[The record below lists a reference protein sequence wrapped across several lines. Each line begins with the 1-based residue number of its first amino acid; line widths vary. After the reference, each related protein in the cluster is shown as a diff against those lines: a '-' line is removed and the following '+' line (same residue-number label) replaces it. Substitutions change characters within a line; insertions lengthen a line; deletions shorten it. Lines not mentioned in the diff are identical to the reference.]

1 VLPDPNPMRYFSL
14 AVGVLILLA
23 GGQVGGDT
31 RCSACHGGLVAD
43 FQSTAHAI
51 SAEDE
56 DPSGCT
62 SCHGDPAAHLAAPT
76 KPGSML
82 AFDDEPGAT
91 INAACGSCHADAH
104 SGRPNPHSQAGLA
117 CTDCHSIHQP
127 DAAEIKLPAGF
138 DRLDAASA
146 TCFECHQETFGQF
159 AFNERHRLQE
169 GSVSCT
175 SCHDPHA
182 PTSSGHLGAFGQRVC
197 AECHAD
203 ADGPFV
209 FEHGASK
216 VEGCGACHEPHGSP
230 NRHMLTHQQ
239 VGELCYSC
247 HAIVPQFHLGFSPAG
262 PPRFD
267 EGTVCTNCHATIHG
281 SNLDPAFLR

>member
-1 VLPDPNPMRYFSL
+1 
-14 AVGVLILLA
+14 
-23 GGQVGGDT
+23 
-31 RCSACHGGLVAD
+31 
-43 FQSTAHAI
+43 
-51 SAEDE
+51 
-56 DPSGCT
+56 
-62 SCHGDPAAHLAAPT
+62 
-76 KPGSML
+76 ML

-91 INAACGSCHADAH
+91 INAACASCHEDAH
-104 SGRPNPHSQAGLA
+104 SARPNPHSQAGLA
-117 CTDCHSIHQP
+117 CTDCHRIHP
-127 DAAEIKLPAGF
+127 SNAAETKLPAGLPAGF
-138 DRLDAASA
+138 DRVDAASA
-146 TCFECHQETFGQF
+146 TCFECHQEAFSQF

-175 SCHDPHA
+175 SCHDPHGPA
-182 PTSSGHLGAFGQRVC
+182 SSSHLGAFGQRVC

-209 FEHGASK
+209 FEHGASR
-216 VEGCGACHEPHGSP
+216 VDGCGACHEPHGSP

-247 HAIVPQFHLGFSPAG
+247 HAVVPQFHLGFGPGG

-267 EGTVCTNCHATIHG
+267 EGTVCTNCHVTIHG

>member
-1 VLPDPNPMRYFSL
+1 MRLFSM
-14 AVGVLILLA
+14 AVGTLFLLA
-23 GGQVGGDT
+23 TGQVGGNPT
-31 RCSACHGGLVAD
+31 CAACHGELVAD
-43 FQSTAHAI
+43 FHGTPHGART
-51 SAEDE
+51 EDDE
-56 DPSGCT
+56 ASGCR
-62 SCHGDPAAHLAAPT
+62 SCHGDPATHLAAPAE
-76 KPGSML
+76 PGSLL
-82 AFDDEPGAT
+82 AFDDEPSAT

-104 SGRPNPHSQAGLA
+104 TARANPHSQAGLA
-117 CTDCHSIHQP
+117 CTDCHSIHP
-127 DAAEIKLPAGF
+127 SSAAEIALPAEF
-138 DRLDAASA
+138 DRVDAASA
-146 TCFECHQETFGQF
+146 TCFECHQETFSQF
-159 AFNERHRLQE
+159 SFNERHRLQE

-182 PTSSGHLGAFGQRVC
+182 PASSGHLGAFGQRVC
-197 AECHAD
+197 AECHA
-203 ADGPFV
+203 AVDGPFV
-209 FEHGASK
+209 FEHDASR

>member
-1 VLPDPNPMRYFSL
+1 
-14 AVGVLILLA
+14 
-23 GGQVGGDT
+23 
-31 RCSACHGGLVAD
+31 
-43 FQSTAHAI
+43 
-51 SAEDE
+51 
-56 DPSGCT
+56 
-62 SCHGDPAAHLAAPT
+62 
-76 KPGSML
+76 ML
-82 AFDDEPGAT
+82 AFDDEPSAE
-91 INAACGSCHADAH
+91 INAACGSCHTDAH
-104 SGRPNPHSQAGLA
+104 SARANPHSRAGLA
-117 CTDCHSIHQP
+117 CTDCHSIHRS
-127 DAAEIKLPAGF
+127 ETVGVTLPAEF
-138 DRLDAASA
+138 DRVDAASA
-146 TCFECHQETFGQF
+146 TCFNCHQETFSQF
-159 AFNERHRLQE
+159 SFNERHRLQE

-182 PTSSGHLGAFGQRVC
+182 PASSGHLGAFSQRVC
-197 AECHAD
+197 AQCHAD

-209 FEHGASK
+209 FEHDASR

-267 EGTVCTNCHATIHG
+267 ERTVCTNCHATIHG